1 MQIDSATMTN
11 KPPNFASTDLHE
23 TLLHELPPTVASE
36 KAEKGFQS

>member
-1 MQIDSATMTN
+1 MTN
-11 KPPNFASTDLHE
+11 KPPNFASTDPHE